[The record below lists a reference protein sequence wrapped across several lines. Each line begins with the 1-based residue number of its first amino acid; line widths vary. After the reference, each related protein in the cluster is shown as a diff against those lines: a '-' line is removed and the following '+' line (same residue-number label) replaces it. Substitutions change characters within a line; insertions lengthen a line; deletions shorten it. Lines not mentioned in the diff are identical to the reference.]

1 MKTTHKQM
9 LEFLLI
15 IQRLVRKHCTDLH
28 FSVST
33 QFKESERVL
42 SYISVHV
49 TIYNFNSNTIKY
61 SRSFSFYIVN
71 DINENNTIIHN
82 KYDSFLIE
90 PPKSFQKNYFALV
103 SINLALLITSSGS
116 FIPNCSSVCLFTAIS
131 TVSDILYG
139 KSDGFFPSFKISA
152 AIFPASFPNW

>member
-1 MKTTHKQM
+1 MFSYIFLRLNCLRLLVIQFVRIVLSILSHRSRSVYSFFIDYSFKSLYMKTTHKQM

-42 SYISVHV
+42 NYISVHV

-61 SRSFSFYIVN
+61 SRSFSFYIVDN
-71 DINENNTIIHN
+71 IEENNIVLYNLRNYIHMEVATIN
-82 KYDSFLIE
+82 NLREKVKRDSLTGE
-90 PPKSFQKNYFALV
+90 V
-103 SINLALLITSSGS
+103 
-116 FIPNCSSVCLFTAIS
+116 
-131 TVSDILYG
+131 
-139 KSDGFFPSFKISA
+139 
-152 AIFPASFPNW
+152 

>member
-42 SYISVHV
+42 NYISVNV
-49 TIYNFNSNTIKY
+49 IVYNFNSNTIKY

-71 DINENNTIIHN
+71 DINENNTILDNLREYVRYEIKHLN
-82 KYDSFLIE
+82 KLRKCFKQDSLTGE
-90 PPKSFQKNYFALV
+90 V
-103 SINLALLITSSGS
+103 
-116 FIPNCSSVCLFTAIS
+116 
-131 TVSDILYG
+131 
-139 KSDGFFPSFKISA
+139 
-152 AIFPASFPNW
+152 

>member
-1 MKTTHKQM
+1 MRTTHKQM

-71 DINENNTIIHN
+71 DIDENNTTLDNLREYVRYEIKRLN
-82 KYDSFLIE
+82 KLRKYFKQDSLTGE
-90 PPKSFQKNYFALV
+90 V
-103 SINLALLITSSGS
+103 
-116 FIPNCSSVCLFTAIS
+116 
-131 TVSDILYG
+131 
-139 KSDGFFPSFKISA
+139 
-152 AIFPASFPNW
+152 

>member
-42 SYISVHV
+42 NYISVHV
-49 TIYNFNSNTIKY
+49 IVYNFNNNAIKY

-71 DINENNTIIHN
+71 DIDENNIALDNLRNYIYMEVATIN
-82 KYDSFLIE
+82 
-90 PPKSFQKNYFALV
+90 
-103 SINLALLITSSGS
+103 NLRSKLKRNSLTGE
-116 FIPNCSSVCLFTAIS
+116 V
-131 TVSDILYG
+131 
-139 KSDGFFPSFKISA
+139 
-152 AIFPASFPNW
+152 

>member
-1 MKTTHKQM
+1 MFSYIFLRLNCLRLLVIQFVRIVLSILSHRSRSVYSFFIDYSFKLLYMKTTHKQM

-61 SRSFSFYIVN
+61 SRFFSFYIVDN
-71 DINENNTIIHN
+71 IEENNIVLYNLRNYIHMEVATIN
-82 KYDSFLIE
+82 NLREKVKRDSLTGE
-90 PPKSFQKNYFALV
+90 V
-103 SINLALLITSSGS
+103 
-116 FIPNCSSVCLFTAIS
+116 
-131 TVSDILYG
+131 
-139 KSDGFFPSFKISA
+139 
-152 AIFPASFPNW
+152 

>member
-1 MKTTHKQM
+1 MFSYIFLRLNCLKLLVIQFVRIVLSILSHRSRSVYSFFIDYSFKSLYMKTTHKQM

-42 SYISVHV
+42 NYISVNV
-49 TIYNFNSNTIKY
+49 IVYNFNSNVIKY

-71 DINENNTIIHN
+71 DIEENNIVLDNLRNYIHMEVATIN
-82 KYDSFLIE
+82 NLREKVKRDSLTGE
-90 PPKSFQKNYFALV
+90 V
-103 SINLALLITSSGS
+103 
-116 FIPNCSSVCLFTAIS
+116 
-131 TVSDILYG
+131 
-139 KSDGFFPSFKISA
+139 
-152 AIFPASFPNW
+152 

>member
-33 QFKESERVL
+33 QFKESEKVL

-49 TIYNFNSNTIKY
+49 TIYNFNSNTIRY
-61 SRSFSFYIVN
+61 SKSFSFYIVN
-71 DINENNTIIHN
+71 DINENNTTLDNLREYVRYEIKHLN
-82 KYDSFLIE
+82 KLR
-90 PPKSFQKNYFALV
+90 NYFKQDSLTGEV
-103 SINLALLITSSGS
+103 
-116 FIPNCSSVCLFTAIS
+116 
-131 TVSDILYG
+131 
-139 KSDGFFPSFKISA
+139 
-152 AIFPASFPNW
+152 

>member
-1 MKTTHKQM
+1 MFSYIFLRLNCLRLLVIQFVRIVLSILSHRSRSVYSFFIDYSFKSLYMKTTHKQM

-71 DINENNTIIHN
+71 DIEENNIILDNLRNYIHMEVATIN
-82 KYDSFLIE
+82 NLREKVKRDSLTGE
-90 PPKSFQKNYFALV
+90 V
-103 SINLALLITSSGS
+103 
-116 FIPNCSSVCLFTAIS
+116 
-131 TVSDILYG
+131 
-139 KSDGFFPSFKISA
+139 
-152 AIFPASFPNW
+152 

>member
-1 MKTTHKQM
+1 M

-61 SRSFSFYIVN
+61 SRLFSFHIVD
-71 DINENNTIIHN
+71 DIEENNIVLGNLRNYIYMEVATINSLRSKI
-82 KYDSFLIE
+82 KRDSLTGE
-90 PPKSFQKNYFALV
+90 V
-103 SINLALLITSSGS
+103 
-116 FIPNCSSVCLFTAIS
+116 
-131 TVSDILYG
+131 
-139 KSDGFFPSFKISA
+139 
-152 AIFPASFPNW
+152 

>member
-42 SYISVHV
+42 NYISVNV
-49 TIYNFNSNTIKY
+49 IVYNFNSNAIKY
-61 SRSFSFYIVN
+61 SRLFSFYIVN
-71 DINENNTIIHN
+71 DIDENNIALDNLRNYIYMEVATIN
-82 KYDSFLIE
+82 
-90 PPKSFQKNYFALV
+90 
-103 SINLALLITSSGS
+103 NLRSKLKRNSLTGE
-116 FIPNCSSVCLFTAIS
+116 V
-131 TVSDILYG
+131 
-139 KSDGFFPSFKISA
+139 
-152 AIFPASFPNW
+152 

>member
-1 MKTTHKQM
+1 MFRYIFLRLNCLKLLVIQFVRIVLSILSHRSRSVYSFFIDYSFKSLYMKTTHKQM

-61 SRSFSFYIVN
+61 SRFFSFYIVDN
-71 DINENNTIIHN
+71 IEENNIVLYNLRNYIHMEVATIN
-82 KYDSFLIE
+82 NLREKVKRDSLTGE
-90 PPKSFQKNYFALV
+90 V
-103 SINLALLITSSGS
+103 
-116 FIPNCSSVCLFTAIS
+116 
-131 TVSDILYG
+131 
-139 KSDGFFPSFKISA
+139 
-152 AIFPASFPNW
+152 

>member
-42 SYISVHV
+42 SYINVHV

-71 DINENNTIIHN
+71 DINENNTTLDNLKEYVRYEIKHFN
-82 KYDSFLIE
+82 KLRKYFKQDSLTGE
-90 PPKSFQKNYFALV
+90 V
-103 SINLALLITSSGS
+103 
-116 FIPNCSSVCLFTAIS
+116 
-131 TVSDILYG
+131 
-139 KSDGFFPSFKISA
+139 
-152 AIFPASFPNW
+152 

>member
-49 TIYNFNSNTIKY
+49 TVYNFNSDTIRY

-71 DINENNTIIHN
+71 SINENNITLDNLREYIRYEIAYLNRLRNNN
-82 KYDSFLIE
+82 KQDSLTGE
-90 PPKSFQKNYFALV
+90 V
-103 SINLALLITSSGS
+103 
-116 FIPNCSSVCLFTAIS
+116 
-131 TVSDILYG
+131 
-139 KSDGFFPSFKISA
+139 
-152 AIFPASFPNW
+152 

>member
-1 MKTTHKQM
+1 M

-49 TIYNFNSNTIKY
+49 TVYNFNSNTIRY
-61 SRSFSFYIVN
+61 SRSFPFYIVN
-71 DINENNTIIHN
+71 SINENNITLYNLREYIRYEIAYLN
-82 KYDSFLIE
+82 RLRNNSKQDSLTGE
-90 PPKSFQKNYFALV
+90 V
-103 SINLALLITSSGS
+103 
-116 FIPNCSSVCLFTAIS
+116 
-131 TVSDILYG
+131 
-139 KSDGFFPSFKISA
+139 
-152 AIFPASFPNW
+152 

>member
-1 MKTTHKQM
+1 MFSYIFLRLNCLRLLVIQFVRIVLSILSHRSRSVYSFFIDYSFKSLYMKTTHKQM

-42 SYISVHV
+42 NYISVNV
-49 TIYNFNSNTIKY
+49 IVYNFNSNTIKY

-71 DINENNTIIHN
+71 DIEENNIVLDNLRNYIHMEVATTN
-82 KYDSFLIE
+82 NLRSKLKRDSLTGE
-90 PPKSFQKNYFALV
+90 V
-103 SINLALLITSSGS
+103 
-116 FIPNCSSVCLFTAIS
+116 
-131 TVSDILYG
+131 
-139 KSDGFFPSFKISA
+139 
-152 AIFPASFPNW
+152 

>member
-1 MKTTHKQM
+1 MSMFSYIFLRLNCLRLLVIQFVRIVLSILSHRSRSVYSFFIDYSFKSLYMKTTHKQM

-71 DINENNTIIHN
+71 DINENNTTLDNLREYVRYEIKHLN
-82 KYDSFLIE
+82 KLRKYFKQDSLTGE
-90 PPKSFQKNYFALV
+90 V
-103 SINLALLITSSGS
+103 
-116 FIPNCSSVCLFTAIS
+116 
-131 TVSDILYG
+131 
-139 KSDGFFPSFKISA
+139 
-152 AIFPASFPNW
+152 

>member
-1 MKTTHKQM
+1 MSMFSYIFLRLNCLRLLVIQFVRIVLSILSHRSRSVYSFFIDYSFKSLYMKTTHKQM

-61 SRSFSFYIVN
+61 SRFFSFYIVN
-71 DINENNTIIHN
+71 NIEENNIVLYNLRNYIHMEVATIN
-82 KYDSFLIE
+82 NLREKVKRDSLTGE
-90 PPKSFQKNYFALV
+90 V
-103 SINLALLITSSGS
+103 
-116 FIPNCSSVCLFTAIS
+116 
-131 TVSDILYG
+131 
-139 KSDGFFPSFKISA
+139 
-152 AIFPASFPNW
+152 